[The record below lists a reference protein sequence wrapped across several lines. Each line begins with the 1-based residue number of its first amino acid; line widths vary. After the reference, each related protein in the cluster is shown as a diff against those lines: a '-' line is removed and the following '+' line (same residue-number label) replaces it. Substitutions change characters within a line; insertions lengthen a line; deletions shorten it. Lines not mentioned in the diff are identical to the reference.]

1 MPTLL
6 KLYKARYF
14 DTLIEPI
21 YSDLSIDKIL
31 RYQKHT
37 TVIVHLVA
45 EAPTQRCSVKM
56 VFLKISQNSQE
67 TTVPESLFR

>member
-1 MPTLL
+1 MFLIYDQISYLKISMPTLL

-45 EAPTQRCSVKM
+45 EAPTQRCSVK
-56 VFLKISQNSQE
+56 KKRCS
-67 TTVPESLFR
+67 